1 MANISNSADFS
12 DSRGV
17 FDNSGP
23 GCAVTFTKKGMIAGD
38 YDVGKLFGIDFKNKE
53 CIPNRNLLKEVT
65 FTKNIYLGLNKV
77 YQSFYRISNR
87 QKMGYTDPEE
97 LIGSDYVNMNFI
109 GEPGTGKSFALRTIC
124 AVLGIPMRVEAFSGD
139 SGTDKFLGVS
149 TISEGKIRFNWTAV
163 PVTHRDGGVI
173 ALEEINQMKTD
184 RQMALSQAVVSPFIL
199 EVDNYMDTYR
209 NPYTI
214 YVNLFNVGTEGSK
227 PFNEAYLNRF
237 STTYVFE
244 KDDRET
250 IIVKLHQ
257 RLGYPTETPKHLDEF
272 TFTPRKLIKTD
283 FEVAVDVLDNVKN
296 YLNGDMVARND
307 EAKTISERQSANML
321 VEIQNGID
329 PKDAAILTFVN
340 TLACIDLELAAE
352 VKEEVIDI
360 FPWEYRYN
368 SEKKVE
374 EHVKE

>member
-1 MANISNSADFS
+1 MVKCSNKGAFELDHSFS
-12 DSRGV
+12 GQ
-17 FDNSGP
+17 NTKGEK
-23 GCAVTFTKKGMIAGD
+23 VTFTKEKMINGD
-38 YDVGKLFGIDFKNKE
+38 YDLGKLFGIDFKNKE
-53 CIPNRNLLKEVT
+53 CIPDRSILKEVT
-65 FTKNIYLGLNKV
+65 FTKNIYLGLNKIF
-77 YQSFYRISNR
+77 QSFYRISKR
-87 QKMGYTDPEE
+87 QKQGVSELEE
-97 LIGSDYVNMNFI
+97 IIGPDYVNMNFI
-109 GEPGTGKSFALRTIC
+109 GEPGTGKSFSLRAIC

-139 SGTDKFLGVS
+139 SGTDKFLG
-149 TISEGKIRFNWTAV
+149 ISSIAHGEIRFNWTAV

-250 IIVKLHQ
+250 IIAKLHQ
-257 RLGYPTETPKHLDEF
+257 KLGYPTETPKHLDSF
-272 TFTPRKLIKTD
+272 TFKPRKLIKTD
-283 FEVAVDVLDNVKN
+283 FEVAVDILDNVKN

-321 VEIQNGID
+321 VEIQNGIE
-329 PKDAAILTFVN
+329 PKDAAVLTFVN

-368 SEKKVE
+368 SEKE
-374 EHVKE
+374 Q

>member
-1 MANISNSADFS
+1 MKRVISSESAVYGTEICFK
-12 DSRGV
+12 RQ
-17 FDNSGP
+17 
-23 GCAVTFTKKGMIAGD
+23 KMIDGE
-38 YDVGKLFGIDFKNKE
+38 YDLKKLFGIDFLNKDS
-53 CIPNRNLLKEVT
+53 IPDRTFLKEVT

-77 YQSFYRISNR
+77 LQSFYRI
-87 QKMGYTDPEE
+87 QKRIEDGAESLEE
-97 LIGSDYVNMNFI
+97 IIGPDYVNINFI
-109 GEPGTGKSFALRTIC
+109 GEPGTGKSFALKVIC
-124 AVLGIPMRVEAFSGD
+124 AVLGIPMRVEAFSGE

-149 TISEGKIRFNWTAV
+149 SIAHGEIRFNWTAV
-163 PVTHRDGGVI
+163 PMTHRDGGVI

-209 NPYTI
+209 NPFTV

-237 STTYVFE
+237 STTFVFE

-250 IIVKLHQ
+250 IISKLHQ
-257 RLGYPTETPKHLDEF
+257 KLGYNFSTPEYLNECSF
-272 TFTPRKLIKTD
+272 VPRALEEVD
-283 FEVAVDVLDNVKN
+283 FEVSVDILENVKN
-296 YLNGDMVARND
+296 YLNGDMIARND

-321 VEIQNGID
+321 VEIQNGIA

-340 TLACIDLELAAE
+340 TLACIDLELAQE

-360 FPWEYRYN
+360 FPWEYRY
-368 SEKKVE
+368 SKGSK
-374 EHVKE
+374 VKE